1 MPSFVLLNQ
10 NTTVIFR
17 VSSLVGIVLLA
28 VLLERGMFFE
38 QFRCKTEIL
47 FKQIFMQNSNQNT
60 ICTLINLLS
69 QDYSEVSIHGI
80 PGTTN
85 YL

>member
-1 MPSFVLLNQ
+1 MNFWVQVL
-10 NTTVIFR
+10 FR

-28 VLLERGMFFE
+28 VQLERGMFFE

-60 ICTLINLLS
+60 IYTLINLLS
-69 QDYSEVSIHGI
+69 NYSKESIHGI
-80 PGTTN
+80 PGTIN